1 MEAKKE
7 GVGLL
12 GGSFDPVHNGHLAIA
27 RSFLDSGYISELWV
41 LLTPDP
47 PHKTGKSLS
56 DYNQRLMMLKAAFED
71 EPNIRIKDIEQQ
83 LPRPSYTVQ
92 TLAHLTNRHPDKE
105 FYLCIGQD
113 SLADFK
119 EWKSWKQILGN
130 CKLLVAK
137 RPGNSTVDLDSRIAR
152 KTHFV
157 EHNPV
162 AISSTEIRQRIAKE
176 ETISKLVPT
185 SVHRIIEQ
193 SNLYKQ

>member
-71 EPNIRIKDIEQQ
+71 EPNICIKDIEQQ

-119 EWKSWKQILGN
+119 QWKSWKQILDY

-162 AISSTEIRQRIAKE
+162 AISSTEIRQRIANE
-176 ETISKLVPT
+176 EKISKLVPP

-193 SNLYKQ
+193 TNLYKK